1 MIDGFMNWS
10 GGKDSCLALHHIL
23 QQKEIDVRYL
33 LTTLNGNNNRISMH
47 GVRNELL
54 IAQAESIG
62 IPLHPIFLPDSPTME
77 SYESAMQLG
86 LQPILEQKIT
96 HSIFGD
102 IFLEDLRKYRDE
114 KMLKNQLTGVYPLW
128 KRSTAELLQEFL
140 ALGYKTIV
148 VCVDAS
154 KLDESFAGRTI
165 DQQFIDD
172 LPSNV
177 DVCGENG
184 EFHTFV
190 YDGPIFKKAIPFEIG
205 ERVFKTFQ
213 VNTSEDDSVC
223 GNTDSEM
230 NGFWYI
236 DLKLGNVSARLKADS
251 L

>member
-1 MIDGFMNWS
+1 MKEGFMNWS

-23 QQKEIDVRYL
+23 QQKEINVRYL
-33 LTTLNGNNNRISMH
+33 LTTLNESTNRISMH

-54 IAQAESIG
+54 VAQSNSIG
-62 IPLHPIFLPDSPTME
+62 IPLNSIFLPDSPTME

-86 LQPILEQKIT
+86 LQPILDQKIT

-128 KRSTAELLQEFL
+128 KRNTREILNEFL

-165 DQQFIDD
+165 DEQFIKD
-172 LPSNV
+172 LPSDV

-190 YDGPIFKKAIPFEIG
+190 YDGPIFKEPVDFELG
-205 ERVFKTFQ
+205 EIVFKTYG
-213 VNTSEDDSVC
+213 VTTDSDDVC
-223 GNTDSEM
+223 GNSDGMQES
-230 NGFWYI
+230 GFWYV
-236 DLKLGNVSARLKADS
+236 DLK
-251 L
+251 